1 MEQLP
6 VILATPFKESDGGD
20 GVYGLD
26 VLMGD
31 TAAAAGARA
40 HWASATIK
48 ATAFRRVASAP
59 VLSGANRPAGMRKGT
74 RLSVEKRLSELD
86 ATKVSL
92 ADFGKLA
99 KSKKSPRF
107 RDRQGT
113 FVVDS

>member
-1 MEQLP
+1 
-6 VILATPFKESDGGD
+6 
-20 GVYGLD
+20 
-26 VLMGD
+26 
-31 TAAAAGARA
+31 
-40 HWASATIK
+40 
-48 ATAFRRVASAP
+48 
-59 VLSGANRPAGMRKGT
+59 MRKGT

-107 RDRQGT
+107 RDRQVT